1 MATPDIQLKFWTE
14 FLKKNKNDKNAKYK
28 FSGTPGRRQYLDLK
42 MSAIFP
48 FKIRLDIYIEENDYN
63 DKGYQTICLMVSN
76 SKLRTISQKFAA
88 AAEKKK
94 KNDGRVLI
102 VGNFDKNAK
111 IEENADSWATAMKWF
126 NDSIIKIVDELL
138 KK

>member
-1 MATPDIQLKFWTE
+1 MATPDIQLQFWTE
-14 FLKKNKNDKNAKYK
+14 FLKKNKNDKNSKYK

-42 MSAIFP
+42 MSTIFP
-48 FKIRLDIYIEENDYN
+48 FKIRLDIYIEENDYK

-76 SKLRTISQKFAA
+76 SKLRTISKKFAA
-88 AAEKKK
+88 VGENKII
-94 KNDGRVLI
+94 NDGRVLI

-111 IEENADSWATAMKWF
+111 IGENPAGWATAMKWF
-126 NDSIIKIVDELL
+126 NDSIIKIVDELP